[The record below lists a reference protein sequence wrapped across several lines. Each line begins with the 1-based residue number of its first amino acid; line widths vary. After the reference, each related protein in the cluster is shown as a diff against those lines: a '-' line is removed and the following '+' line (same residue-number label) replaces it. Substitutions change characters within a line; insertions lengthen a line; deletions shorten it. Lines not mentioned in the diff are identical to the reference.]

1 MSDDELRRRVYRHF
15 AETGEPPE
23 LEPEQAR
30 RLGYVVGDDGR
41 ILIANPFAGR
51 PTGYRVAAGGRRYH
65 ANCVWDALGILAL
78 LDRDG
83 TADCEGI
90 ELRVTGGALEPTDA
104 VCHFLVP
111 ARDWYVDLAHT

>member
-1 MSDDELRRRVYRHF
+1 LSDAELRRRVYRHF

-23 LEPEQAR
+23 VEPEAAR
-30 RLGYVVGDDGR
+30 RLGFVVDGDGR
-41 ILIANPFAGR
+41 ILIANPFSGR
-51 PTGYRVAAGGRRYH
+51 ATDYRVEAGGRYF

-78 LDRDG
+78 LGRDG

-90 ELRVTGGALEPTDA
+90 ELRVTAGELEPTDT

-111 ARDWYVDLAHT
+111 ARHWYDDLVHT